1 MRNLGKKTVAL
12 FVVLAMAFA
21 LTFLTGCDA
30 EKREA
35 KSAFEAATASLT
47 EKNSEVDAAIED
59 LTEAMASDIKPLDDS
74 CMTAC
79 EEAISAAQGAKVTV
93 PEMAKTTEEII
104 AQTAEIE
111 AADYSEQLEA
121 IASAKQALLDSIKQR
136 EQLTNP
142 TEAFV
147 IERLTGVEHI
157 QTPTAVT
164 EDMDPNGNLNKQGGY
179 TATVYFLSD
188 YVNQDDVYVFES
200 VGNEVI
206 DKGTEGGGGVE
217 VYANEDDASKRN
229 DYLAAFDGSIL
240 ASGSHNVYG
249 TCVVRISNKMTASQ
263 QKEMEAAVV
272 EALTRL
278 D

>member
-35 KSAFEAATASLT
+35 KSAFEAATTSLT

-147 IERLTGVEHI
+147 IERLTGVEHV

-272 EALTRL
+272 EALTRI